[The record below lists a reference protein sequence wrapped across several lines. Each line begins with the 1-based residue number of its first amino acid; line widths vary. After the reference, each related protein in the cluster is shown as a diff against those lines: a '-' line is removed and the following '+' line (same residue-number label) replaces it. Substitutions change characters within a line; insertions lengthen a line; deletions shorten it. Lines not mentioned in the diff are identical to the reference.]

1 MTSGGP
7 RVDGEPGRE
16 AHEASPSRF
25 FNLLN
30 ATWDLGNQALSLD
43 SPRVMGIVNLTPDS
57 FSDGGQLSTLDA
69 ALDRAR
75 QLVRE
80 GADVLDVGGESTR
93 PGAEAVSPEEEKRRI
108 LPFIEAAAGT
118 LKVPISVDTRNAS
131 VAREALSAGARIVND
146 VSGLK
151 HDGDMARVVG
161 EGEGGL
167 VLSHMRGTPA
177 TMRTLATYRDTAVEV
192 REELAESLT
201 LARDAGIPEDRIVL
215 DPGIGFAKTGPQS
228 LALMGRLGELL
239 ALGFPLLVGPSRKS
253 FIGELTGAP
262 SHDRT
267 PGTLAAC
274 VFCYLQGARIFRVHD
289 VAPLVQA
296 LAVTRALGEAS
307 E

>member
-1 MTSGGP
+1 MRSEGP
-7 RVDGEPGRE
+7 QVEGEPGRE
-16 AHEASPSRF
+16 AHEAFRSRF
-25 FNLLN
+25 LDSDNSR
-30 ATWDLGNQALSLD
+30 WDLGDHTLSLD
-43 SPRVMGIVNLTPDS
+43 GPRVMGIVNLTPDS
-57 FSDGGQLSTLDA
+57 FSDGGQLSTLET

-93 PGAEAVSPEEEKRRI
+93 PGAEAVSAEEEKRRI
-108 LPFIEAAAGT
+108 LPFIEAAVEAFE
-118 LKVPISVDTRNAS
+118 VPISVDTRNAS

-151 HDGDMARVVG
+151 HDEDMARAVA

-177 TMRTLATYRDTAVEV
+177 SMRALAKYQDVAVEV
-192 REELAESLT
+192 KEELAQSLT
-201 LARDAGIPEDRIVL
+201 RARDAGIREDRIVL

-228 LALMGRLGELL
+228 LAIMGRLGVLL

-262 SHDRT
+262 PHDRT

-274 VFCYLQGARIFRVHD
+274 VFCYFQGARIFRVHD

>member
-7 RVDGEPGRE
+7 RVEGEPGRE
-16 AHEASPSRF
+16 AHDASQSRF
-25 FNLLN
+25 FDPEC
-30 ATWDLGNQALSLD
+30 ARWDLGGQALSLD
-43 SPRVMGIVNLTPDS
+43 RPRVMGLVNLTPDS
-57 FSDGGQLSTLDA
+57 FSDGGQLPTPEA

-93 PGAEAVSPEEEKRRI
+93 PGAVTVSPEEEKRRV
-108 LPFIEAAAGT
+108 LPFIEAAAET
-118 LKVPISVDTRNAS
+118 FEVPISVDTRNAS
-131 VAREALSAGARIVND
+131 VARDALRAGARIVND

-151 HDGDMARVVG
+151 HDEDMAQVVG
-161 EGEGGL
+161 EGGGAL

-177 TMRTLATYRDTAVEV
+177 TMRGLATYQDVALEV
-192 REELAESLT
+192 KEELAQSLAR
-201 LARDAGIPEDRIVL
+201 ARDAGIREDRIVL

-228 LALMGRLGELL
+228 LALMGRLRDLL
-239 ALGFPLLVGPSRKS
+239 ALGLPILVGPSRKS

-262 SHDRT
+262 PQDRT

-289 VAPLVQA
+289 VASLVQA